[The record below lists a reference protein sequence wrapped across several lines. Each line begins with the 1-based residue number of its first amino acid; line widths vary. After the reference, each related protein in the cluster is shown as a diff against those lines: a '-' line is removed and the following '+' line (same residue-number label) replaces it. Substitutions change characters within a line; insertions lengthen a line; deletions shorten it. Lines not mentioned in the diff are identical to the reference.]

1 MHAERRFAWFGVEPN
16 AGAGNRTGCAVRPT
30 VGRALAL
37 AQTVRAPIIST
48 RYAKISWGEKTIML
62 PDYWL
67 QRPKLAIDPQHRLDF
82 DQLLARVKAAGAN
95 LQIDYNFPV
104 PKWQFLCYLADQ
116 HGVVLHGTGDPR
128 IEVFEPRLSN
138 DLNEFG
144 AQTAIYA
151 AGDGLW
157 PMFFAILDRARYPMS
172 TSNACIRL
180 VDEAGHVS
188 EPRYVFSIS
197 RPALRQQPWRT
208 GMVYLLPGETFV
220 SQPSL
225 RFGLYEVR
233 VPQLAS
239 LVPVAPWARLAVAP
253 EDFPFLNDVRG
264 HDDTRLAEYGQAMQA
279 GAPWP
284 D

>member
-1 MHAERRFAWFGVEPN
+1 
-16 AGAGNRTGCAVRPT
+16 
-30 VGRALAL
+30 
-37 AQTVRAPIIST
+37 
-48 RYAKISWGEKTIML
+48 ML

-67 QRPKLAIDPQHRLDF
+67 QRPNIEYDAQTRTAFDKLFAS
-82 DQLLARVKAAGAN
+82 VKADVTN
-95 LQIDYNFPV
+95 PRIDYGLPA

-116 HGVVLHGTGDPR
+116 QGVVLHGTGDPQ
-128 IEVFEPRLSN
+128 IQVFEPRPSN
-138 DLNEFG
+138 DLTEFG

-157 PMFFAILDRARYPMS
+157 AMFFAILDRSRYHLA

-180 VDEAGHVS
+180 VNESGQVS

-197 RPALRQQPWRT
+197 QDALRQQPWRKGT
-208 GMVYLLPGETFV
+208 VYLLPADTFV
-220 SQPSL
+220 NQPSL
-225 RFGLYEVR
+225 QFGPYEVR

-239 LVPVAPWARLAVAP
+239 LVPVKPFAQLEVAP
-253 EDFPFLNDVRG
+253 DDFPFLKDIRG
-264 HDDTRLAEYGQAMQA
+264 LDDDRLEAYGQAMQA